1 MPNSYWQGVTTSGP
15 GKPLFFS
22 GIFTGLHRTAPSL
35 KQTGSADPVIPPLVS
50 ATEGYNHV
58 GDIGYQGGR
67 VLLPL
72 ECYTPGGPNGGNTCG
87 TGSIGVADPATLAF
101 QYHVKLDPAEIP
113 KAMWVEASPDGQL
126 LWTSSGADLLAYRR
140 SGRDSAA
147 NAAPGAAPIH
157 SVRRLAGAVP
167 PERRYRRRLLP
178 RPRCCSPARRARP
191 TRCGRSTRRPA
202 ARRLELELPKVQGES
217 EGLAQL
223 PLLGGRLHYLVAPLA
238 AQPTF
243 GPSVGMLH
251 FTTGPLRRA
260 RAEGHDPLAECD
272 EPHADGE
279 RDREATRPPG
289 RGREG
294 QRGRLHGHDEPPRGR
309 AAVRPKLG
317 VPGTFAAMA
326 SKGRA
331 ARPLGV
337 RALRAGDRG
346 GDGHAAAP
354 SRSLDPANYGIE
366 GGPGGGWSTFLLRWR
381 HKRPT
386 PFLSAV
392 VARRPRA
399 RAVGGRV

>member
-1 MPNSYWQGVTTSGP
+1 MRAVRIGAATVALALALCAPAMARDPGRWTLTGWSSVPNSYWQGVAAQGP

-35 KQTGSADPVIPPLVS
+35 KQTGSVDPVIPPLVS

-126 LWTSSGADLLAYRR
+126 LWTSSGADLLAYDA
-140 SGRDSAA
+140 SSVSPG

-157 SVRRLAGAVP
+157 SVRRLTDAVP
-167 PERRYRRRLLP
+167 PSGVTGAAFYRGRLMLAG
-178 RPRCCSPARRARP
+178 SQGP
-191 TRCGRSTRRPA
+191 TYQVWSVNTTTG

-217 EGLAQL
+217 EGLTQL

-251 FTTGPLRRA
+251 FA
-260 RAEGHDPLAECD
+260 
-272 EPHADGE
+272 
-279 RDREATRPPG
+279 PG
-289 RGREG
+289 RFAGRG
-294 QRGRLHGHDEPPRGR
+294 LKVTTRSPNATSLTPTVNVTVKRRGRPVAGARVSVAGFKATTNRRGR

-326 SKGRA
+326 GKGRLRGRSAFAHYGPAVAAGRATRA
-331 ARPLGV
+331 AR
-337 RALRAGDRG
+337 
-346 GDGHAAAP
+346 AA
-354 SRSLDPANYGIE
+354 R
-366 GGPGGGWSTFLLRWR
+366 
-381 HKRPT
+381 
-386 PFLSAV
+386 
-392 VARRPRA
+392 
-399 RAVGGRV
+399 